1 MECCPFQPEYP
12 DHDTPIAAA
21 VGQIF
26 PERFRGYVPG
36 PTCIV
41 TNFFVRPFHVI
52 SVDLQLRMIANIG
65 NAAQL
70 RTVGWHETTLWPEI
84 QEAAA
89 FYAAASRFFQTLVL
103 LFASLFPATLPS

>member
-1 MECCPFQPEYP
+1 
-12 DHDTPIAAA
+12 
-21 VGQIF
+21 
-26 PERFRGYVPG
+26 
-36 PTCIV
+36 
-41 TNFFVRPFHVI
+41 
-52 SVDLQLRMIANIG
+52 VDLQLRMIANIG